1 MKNFSRRRFVKE
13 TSKLLLLASAP
24 SFLEACGSSLPEM
37 PTMEEPLGKIT
48 GHVTG
53 PALDLDNRVII
64 GERGEITYKK
74 LPEARVVVKY
84 GAFEK
89 EEETNPEGFYSI
101 GSIPT
106 GQEMTVTAYPPE
118 GSEYARLPRRIE
130 NQIILMP
137 KNPPE
142 ITCDIP
148 LDLNGEHYPTIYAKI
163 RNSEGEG
170 IWGAE
175 MILIQDGSPNNQ
187 YSFSSDEEGEIT
199 EKIYPGNY
207 RVTIMAGL
215 SRLLEDKVN
224 LGWQEKWEKE
234 CVFNR

>member
-1 MKNFSRRRFVKE
+1 MTNTSRREFLEKG
-13 TSKLLLLASAP
+13 SKLLLLANAP
-24 SFLEACGSSLPEM
+24 SFFGACGASLPEM
-37 PTMEEPLGKIT
+37 PVIEQPLGKIT

-64 GERGEITYKK
+64 GERGEITHKN

-84 GAFEK
+84 GIFRK

-106 GQEMTVTAYPPE
+106 GQEMTVTTYPPK

-142 ITCDIP
+142 VTYDVP
-148 LDLNGEHYPTIYAKI
+148 LDLKEIHYPTIYAKI

-187 YSFSSDEEGEIT
+187 YSFPSDEEGNIT

-207 RVTIMAGL
+207 QVRIMAGI
-215 SRLLEDKVN
+215 RRLEDEVN

-234 CVFNR
+234 YGFQ